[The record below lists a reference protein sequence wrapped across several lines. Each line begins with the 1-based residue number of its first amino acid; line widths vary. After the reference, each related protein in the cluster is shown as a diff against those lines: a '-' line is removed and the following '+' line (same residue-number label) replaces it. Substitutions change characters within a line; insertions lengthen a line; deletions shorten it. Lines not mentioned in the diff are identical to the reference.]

1 MSEIEKS
8 GSLRPGASIML
19 ALAGLR
25 MAGPAAAAPPARTET
40 ATRTTIHQEVTIHAS
55 PMRVYEALL
64 GSKSFAT
71 FTRMPARIDRRAGG
85 ATWMFGG
92 LIAGRNIE
100 LVPGKRIVQAW
111 RATGEW
117 EPGVYSLVKFE
128 LRPRGA
134 GTLVI
139 LDHTGFPAGNFDH
152 LNAGWAP
159 RYWRPLDKF
168 LSASR

>member
-1 MSEIEKS
+1 MSENEIR
-8 GSLRPGASIML
+8 GRARPIASAML
-19 ALAGLR
+19 ALAGLA
-25 MAGPAAAAPPARTET
+25 MAGPAAAAPPARTQT
-40 ATRTTIHQEVTIHAS
+40 ALRTTIHQEVMIHAS
-55 PMRVYEALL
+55 PMRVYDALL
-64 GSKSFAT
+64 DSRSFAT

-111 RATGEW
+111 RTTEEW
-117 EPGVYSLVKFE
+117 GPGIYSLVRFE

-159 RYWRPLDKF
+159 RYWQPLDKF